1 VRAQGRVTPDLLQ
14 TGMFELPR
22 GSVVG
27 KYEIMRR
34 LAIGGMAEIYLARVT
49 GAAGFEKLV
58 VLKRILPSVAEDPT
72 FVTMFLDE
80 AKLAATLRHP
90 NIADVYD
97 VGEDAG
103 TYFFTMEYV
112 YGQDV
117 RAIRHDVK
125 KRAEPIPL
133 AFALAVV
140 HGTASALDHAHEK
153 LGADGKR
160 LELVHRDVS
169 ASNIMVS
176 YDGAVKL
183 LDFGI
188 ARAASSTHKTQTG
201 TLKGKIPY
209 MSPEQCKGLP
219 LDRRSDLFSL
229 GVVLYELTVGKR
241 PFRGETD
248 FAIMDQIVYQGAK
261 PPSEVVS
268 GYPPELEAIVMKL
281 LARGPSMR
289 YATGEDLLHDLDEFI
304 AKHGLWLSARAI
316 GKYMRTLFADKIAAW
331 EQAEQEGVPFAQY
344 VAHSITSQ
352 SQRSE
357 LLTPPSQFPGVGPR
371 TTSEQMAAVQAPI
384 GHRSTSEEIAAVH
397 APIGHRAPSQ
407 GVAAPAPAG
416 PRTSKPMPA
425 MQPLIPVTPLP
436 LPAPSVAPDSA
447 PFVRQPAPDS
457 APFVRQ
463 PPPRQAS
470 PDSASFERQPAPRPS
485 GSHSRQ
491 AGSSSDVSVP
501 MYPALRPRSSRT
513 ILLAF
518 IGALVLGAGGVLG
531 YMVSNNDKPVAA
543 ESQAP
548 TKQMDSVATEPA
560 KVEPVEPKPQA
571 EHKTVKTPTVPAVD
585 TQPTVPDHADVAA
598 KDAADRAAK
607 EAAAKEEAAR
617 VAAKKASVQTT
628 TAKKPIV
635 QRPPRVTK
643 PKNPPPVKPS
653 TPKQP
658 KEQTWD
664 PNSPFLPQ

>member
-1 VRAQGRVTPDLLQ
+1 VTPDLRT
-14 TGMFELPR
+14 TGTYELPR

-34 LAIGGMAEIYLARVT
+34 LAVGGMAEIYLARVT

-72 FVTMFLDE
+72 FVSMFLDE

-97 VGEDAG
+97 VGEADG

-117 RAIRHDVK
+117 RAVRHETRK
-125 KRAEPIPL
+125 HSEPIPL
-133 AFALAVV
+133 AIALAIV
-140 HGTASALDHAHEK
+140 HGAASALDHAHEK
-153 LGADGKR
+153 VGPDGKR

-241 PFRGETD
+241 PFRGDSD
-248 FAIMDQIVYQGAK
+248 FAVMDQIVYQGAK

-289 YATGEDLLHDLDEFI
+289 YATGEELLRDLDELI
-304 AKHGLWLSARAI
+304 AKHGLWMSARAI

-331 EQAEQEGVPFAQY
+331 EQAEQEGVPFAQH
-344 VAHSITSQ
+344 VVQSITSQ

-357 LLTPPSQFPGVGPR
+357 LLTPPTDFPGVGPR
-371 TTSEQMAAVQAPI
+371 TTSQQMAAVQAPI
-384 GHRSTSEEIAAVH
+384 GHRTASQQMAAVQ
-397 APIGHRAPSQ
+397 APIGR
-407 GVAAPAPAG
+407 
-416 PRTSKPMPA
+416 RTSKPMPA
-425 MQPLIPVTPLP
+425 MQPLIPVTTLP
-436 LPAPSVAPDSA
+436 LPAPAYAPDSA
-447 PFVRQPAPDS
+447 PFVRQPSVDTG
-457 APFVRQ
+457 
-463 PPPRQAS
+463 
-470 PDSASFERQPAPRPS
+470 SASYSKSDYARQSEAFARESEAFALQSQRTKHPRPK
-485 GSHSRQ
+485 
-491 AGSSSDVSVP
+491 
-501 MYPALRPRSSRT
+501 SSRT
-513 ILLAF
+513 IMLAF
-518 IGALVLGAGGVLG
+518 IGALVLGAGGVAGFML
-531 YMVSNNDKPVAA
+531 SKSDKPAA
-543 ESQAP
+543 AVEAQEAP
-548 TKQMDSVATEPA
+548 KQMDTLERPPA
-560 KVEPVEPKPQA
+560 RPPAAEPVAEPKLEATPA
-571 EHKTVKTPTVPAVD
+571 AKAPIVPVVDTAPTVPATKDVAVTND
-585 TQPTVPDHADVAA
+585 EPTTAAVKQPSVQPTNAANAA
-598 KDAADRAAK
+598 KPA
-607 EAAAKEEAAR
+607 
-617 VAAKKASVQTT
+617 VQASPP
-628 TAKKPIV
+628 AKKPILKPA
-635 QRPPRVTK
+635 RPIK
-643 PKNPPPVKPS
+643 PKKP
-653 TPKQP
+653 TANEP
-658 KEQTWD
+658 KEPAWD